1 MSDCV
6 EQSWQAEMPEKT
18 SWLAVYS
25 LTLGVFGLI
34 TAEFLPASLLTPMA
48 ASLRVSEGLAGQAV
62 TATAVAAFVGALLAA
77 VVTRGVDRRIV
88 LMSFS
93 VLLIASNLLVAVAP
107 NLMVLLLA
115 RVLLGIA
122 LGGFW
127 SMATAVTIRLVP
139 TPMIPRALSILFSGV
154 SVATIVAVPL
164 GSFLGG
170 LYGWHAVFLFAALIG
185 LVTLLCQ
192 MAFLPSLPSDHAARL
207 GTLVEVLLRPGI
219 ALGTVCCLL
228 VFGGHFALFTYVRPF
243 LEDVAGVSTN
253 GIALMLLGFGVSS
266 FFGTLLAGFLLE
278 RSVRLTLTLAPLAIG
293 AVGLSLALSHLGLPL
308 HALLVALWGLAFGAM
323 PVGWSTW
330 LARSV
335 PDETESAGG
344 LLVAAVQVAIAVGA
358 ALGGFVFGFSGV
370 SGVFVA
376 GGIMLLLASGII
388 FATSKRSL
396 PQ

>member
-18 SWLAVYS
+18 SWSAVYS

-77 VVTRGVDRRIV
+77 VVTRGLDRRNV

-139 TPMIPRALSILFSGV
+139 APMIPRALSILFSGV
-154 SVATIVAVPL
+154 SVATIMAVPL

-192 MAFLPSLPSDHAARL
+192 MAFLPRLPSDHAARL

-219 ALGTVCCLL
+219 ALGTGCCLL

-376 GGIMLLLASGII
+376 GGVMLLLAAGVI
-388 FATSKRSL
+388 FATSTRSL
-396 PQ
+396 PR